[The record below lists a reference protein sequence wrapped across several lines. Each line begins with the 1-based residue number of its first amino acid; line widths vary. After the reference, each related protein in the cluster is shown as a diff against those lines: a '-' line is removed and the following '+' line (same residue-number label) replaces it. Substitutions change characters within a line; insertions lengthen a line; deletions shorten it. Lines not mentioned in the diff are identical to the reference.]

1 MRGVSA
7 DRLACGAGPAPAVV
21 PCKHGTGTL
30 RVTVRGHV
38 TDPLP
43 SLAGRGLDRAGKS
56 RPRRRFKPSGFRLR
70 FQVLVPGSTVPE
82 RKAAE
87 LERRKVP
94 VSQQWETTEGPIA
107 PSGAPVPPR
116 LAIAPFA
123 EKERILRMQETAGA
137 ELKALVRRY
146 SCQNVL
152 ALCPALAMSVVIGG
166 SGTQVVT

>member
-30 RVTVRGHV
+30 KGTVRGHV

-43 SLAGRGLDRAGKS
+43 FLAGRGLDRTEKF

-82 RKAAE
+82 RKTAE

-94 VSQQWETTEGPIA
+94 VSLRRDYGRPDCAKRRSGPSFI
-107 PSGAPVPPR
+107 PPD
-116 LAIAPFA
+116 
-123 EKERILRMQETAGA
+123 EKNSS
-137 ELKALVRRY
+137 RR
-146 SCQNVL
+146 
-152 ALCPALAMSVVIGG
+152 
-166 SGTQVVT
+166 